1 MAGPGDPGS
10 HHEEEPMSELEYFDE
25 KRTLR
30 REEAADVLR
39 RLADGLASSNGVEVQ
54 REGKRIFVRVG
65 DEVELAMEFEQDD
78 DGSELEIEL
87 RWR

>member
-1 MAGPGDPGS
+1 MT
-10 HHEEEPMSELEYFDE
+10 ELEFFDE

-30 REEAADVLR
+30 REEAAALLR
-39 RLADGLASSNGVEVQ
+39 RLADDLASANGVEVQ
-54 REGKRIFVRVG
+54 REGKRVFVRVG
-65 DEVELAMEFEQDD
+65 DEVELGMEFEQDE